1 MKIKSISIHGFKSF
15 YEKTKILFDR
25 EMSAIVG
32 PNGCGKSNVLDAI
45 RWILGEQNPR
55 QLRAEIMEELISNG
69 SEFLKPLGMA
79 EVALT
84 LESVPNYNFEEVE
97 LKRRIYRSGESE
109 YYLNGVT
116 CRLKDITDIFID
128 TGSGAR
134 SYSVIGQG
142 RVDQMITAKPEEK
155 RTLIEEVAGVRKYKI
170 RRRETETRIKNTR
183 ENLSRVSDM
192 TAEVK
197 RQMDTLAEQAE
208 QAREFREISEQ
219 AKELELRI
227 YRAKLKSLNE
237 KKEAITSKKSVSDEA
252 IANLEKEVLGVISEN
267 KRLNTESTAL
277 ESEIAELERKNY
289 ITGTELHSKRS
300 SQEVI
305 KSEIVGIDAFIEK
318 MEHESELLREEGS
331 ALDSSLNTKKSS
343 LEEVEQEL
351 RTLKSD
357 IDKKEEG
364 LQVLKNGSREIRAS
378 HEETRKT
385 IFATLDEESKLKV
398 KALGFEKEHEELK
411 SRKGSIEREAQEL
424 EEEKKKTS
432 QEIDGLN
439 TTLSEN
445 ENAKQ
450 RVLEINTHLEQSR
463 ASLEQSR
470 DEKRSKSESL
480 NEDLKAKSSRL
491 TALRQIEANYEWL
504 PEGIRDFILEH
515 KGSGI
520 LGTVAD
526 FISVPE
532 GYEKAAQAAL
542 GEKLNWILVE
552 GESKAVEAVQSLR
565 ANSIGRA
572 TFIPLGT
579 TTIGSPNENNWAS
592 GAQLKPLSRIVE
604 VKDIDTGILDRLLGS
619 VMLASS
625 VEEALKHNSGNG
637 RSVSYVTTEG
647 DSVHPEGAVSGGA
660 TQPGVF
666 ERKRETIDLEHD
678 IESIETDLERLR
690 GEIDKENIEINTLN
704 IKIKENERELIGI
717 GIKEAEIKKDIN
729 NLGSNIERL
738 DRRIGS
744 LNHTME
750 ETIAEMRE
758 TLTQL
763 DQTKSK
769 IYSLDN
775 EKSELEQKYKAIEE
789 KIESQELSE
798 REMEREISTLSI
810 SRASLTEKEKNL
822 YEDLNEIETRKL
834 EIGRRIEREIE
845 SIENKKRD
853 KVSLI
858 EKDRLTIEEI
868 KTIEEN
874 LAQEEKKAAE
884 LKEKRGRMLEE
895 VNRSAEKRESINSEL
910 SELRIKQNSFELDLN
925 GIRIEIENIVQN
937 LRSGNMVENMEEFLS
952 TEEPLEDGE
961 KFDLRA
967 EESKLKRL
975 QSRIERFG
983 PVNLLAPE
991 EYSKLEER
999 FSFLNE
1005 QIDDLTQA
1013 LTSLGKAI
1021 NKIDKESEK
1030 RFQEAFEL
1038 MDKKFREIFSR
1049 LFRGGEGKLILTD
1062 PDNILES
1069 GVDVMVRPR
1078 GKKLQSI
1085 NLLSGG
1091 EKALSAIALII
1102 SACLI
1107 KPAPFLLFDEIDAP
1121 LDDRNTSYFTELI
1134 KEIDRNS
1141 QVIIIT
1147 HNKKTMQEVN
1157 SLIGITS
1164 NKSGTSTVVSVE
1176 LSQAGQAH

>member
-1 MKIKSISIHGFKSF
+1 MKIKSLAIHGFKSF

-69 SEFLKPLGMA
+69 SELLKPLGMA
-79 EVALT
+79 EVALV
-84 LESVPNYNFEEVE
+84 LENVPNYNFEEVE
-97 LKRRIYRSGESE
+97 IKRRIFRSGESE

-170 RRRETETRIKNTR
+170 RRRETETRIKTTK
-183 ENLSRVSDM
+183 ENLSRVNDM
-192 TAEVK
+192 TEEVK
-197 RQMDTLAEQAE
+197 RQMDTLSLQAE
-208 QAREFREISEQ
+208 QAREFRELSDE
-219 AKELELRI
+219 AKELELKLHRV
-227 YRAKLKSLNE
+227 KLKKLTE
-237 KKEAITSKKSVSDEA
+237 KKEAVTSRKSVSDEA
-252 IANLEKEVLGVISEN
+252 ISNLEKESLNVLSQHKKVNSE
-267 KRLNTESTAL
+267 SAAL
-277 ESEIAELERKNY
+277 EEEIGELERKTY
-289 ITGTELHSKRS
+289 VTKTELQSKKS
-300 SQEVI
+300 SQDLI
-305 KSEIVGIDAFIEK
+305 KSEILNIDAFIEK
-318 MEHESELLREEGS
+318 MVSESELLKEEGS
-331 ALDSSLNTKKSS
+331 SLDRGLSLKKST
-343 LEEVEQEL
+343 LEEVESDL
-351 RTLKSD
+351 KNLKSD
-357 IDKKEEG
+357 IEQKEAQ
-364 LQVLKNGSREIRAS
+364 LLTLKAESRDIRAQ

-398 KALGFEKEHEELK
+398 QALGYEKEVEELK
-411 SRKGSIEREAQEL
+411 LRREVMERESQEL
-424 EEEKKKTS
+424 DEEKKKTAS
-432 QEIDGLN
+432 EISALEGA
-439 TTLSEN
+439 LSEN
-445 ENAKQ
+445 ETAKL
-450 RVLEINTHLEQSR
+450 RVSEINSRLEQSKT
-463 ASLEQSR
+463 SLEESR
-470 DEKRSKSESL
+470 RIKTEKLESHK
-480 NEDLKAKSSRL
+480 EELKENSSRL
-491 TALRQIEANYEWL
+491 NALKQIETNYEWL
-504 PEGIRDFILEH
+504 PEGIRNFMVEN
-515 KGSGI
+515 KGQGV

-552 GESKAVEAVQSLR
+552 EESKALEAVATLR
-565 ANSIGRA
+565 QNAIGRG
-572 TFIPLGT
+572 TFLSVSEKGRHNGPGALG
-579 TTIGSPNENNWAS
+579 GHMKS
-592 GAQLKPLSRIVE
+592 LSEIVSA
-604 VKDIDTGILDRLLGS
+604 KDIDAQILDSLLGN
-619 VMLASS
+619 VVLAPTI
-625 VEEALKHNSGNG
+625 EEALRQNEENHSGL
-637 RSVSYVTTEG
+637 SYVTTEG
-647 DSVHPEGAVSGGA
+647 DCVQPNGAISGGA
-660 TQPGVF
+660 SQPGVF
-666 ERKRETIDLEHD
+666 ERKRETEQLAKSIELIEREIAKLTSE
-678 IESIETDLERLR
+678 IESENNEIESLVSKVKQNDV
-690 GEIDKENIEINTLN
+690 
-704 IKIKENERELIGI
+704 ELIEL

-729 NLGSNIERL
+729 NLKYNTERL
-738 DRRIGS
+738 DKRIETVSRG
-744 LNHTME
+744 LE
-750 ETIAEMRE
+750 EALDEIRE
-758 TLTQL
+758 TLATL

-769 IYSLDN
+769 IYSLDS
-775 EKSELEQKYKAIEE
+775 EKSELEKKYKAIEE
-789 KIESQELSE
+789 KIEAGELRE
-798 REMEREISTLSI
+798 RAMEREISNLNI

-822 YEDLNEIETRKL
+822 YEDINDIENRRND
-834 EIGRRIEREIE
+834 INRRIENEHV
-845 SIENKKRD
+845 SIEQKKRE
-853 KVSLI
+853 KESYI
-858 EKDRLTIEEI
+858 EKDSLTVDEI
-868 KTIEEN
+868 KTIEEIVSDS
-874 LAQEEKKAAE
+874 EEKLSS
-884 LKEKRGRMLEE
+884 LKEKRTTLLQELT
-895 VNRSAEKRESINSEL
+895 SAGEKRESINTEL
-910 SELRIKQNSFELDLN
+910 SELRLKNNSFELDLN
-925 GIRIEIENIVQN
+925 SIRIEIDNIVQN
-937 LRSGNMVENMEEFLS
+937 LRNNNIIEDVDEFLS
-952 TEEPLEDGE
+952 GSQNDEAEQQSFNLA
-961 KFDLRA
+961 A
-967 EESKLKRL
+967 EESRLKKLQK
-975 QSRIERFG
+975 RIERFG

-991 EYSKLEER
+991 EYNKLEER
-999 FSFLNE
+999 YGFLTE
-1005 QIDDLTQA
+1005 QIDDLMQA
-1013 LTSLGKAI
+1013 ISSLGKAI

-1030 RFQEAFEL
+1030 RFGEAFEL

-1176 LSQAGQAH
+1176 LN